1 MELKIK
7 QIGQNILLTVD
18 GESYSKR
25 FEDETLR
32 NEIKNLAKEI
42 LAKPNKTK
50 LAKLIKYFTVVQE
63 KVKREEVQAAVIEK
77 SVKKKIAKEV
87 KVGAKKGKAIAG
99 VVESVKEVIKKE
111 PSLKEKLAALEKEN
125 AELKAKYESKPAP
138 AVASTPR
145 TSKEW

>member
-32 NEIKNLAKEI
+32 NEVKNLAKEI
-42 LAKPNKTK
+42 LSKPNKTK
-50 LAKLIKYFTVVQE
+50 LAKLIKYFTVIQE
-63 KVKREEVQAAVIEK
+63 KIKKEEVQAAVIEK
-77 SVKKKIAKEV
+77 SVKKKIAKTEKQV
-87 KVGAKKGKAIAG
+87 KKAAPVAT
-99 VVESVKEVIKKE
+99 VVESVKKAVTKE
-111 PSLKEKLAALEKEN
+111 ADLKAKLAALEKEN

-138 AVASTPR
+138 V
-145 TSKEW
+145 TSPTRRGGEY